1 MSNDRAAQRCAGISR
16 RAVLLTVP
24 GAGALT
30 ASAAETAAEEA
41 LPRLDPNDPI
51 ARDLA
56 YYENA
61 ADVDTSNEMAEHYI
75 PGQICDICAQIQ
87 GDARDAWR
95 PCTIFPGKSVAGAGW
110 CGVWVAKA

>member
-1 MSNDRAAQRCAGISR
+1 MSKDGTAQRRARLSR
-16 RAVLLTVP
+16 RAALLTVP
-24 GAGALT
+24 IAGALT
-30 ASAAETAAEEA
+30 ASAAEPAADKA

-61 ADVDTSNEMAEHYI
+61 ADVDTSNEMAAHYL
-75 PGQICDICAQIQ
+75 PGQTCNNCAQIQ

-110 CGVWVAKA
+110 CGVWVEKV